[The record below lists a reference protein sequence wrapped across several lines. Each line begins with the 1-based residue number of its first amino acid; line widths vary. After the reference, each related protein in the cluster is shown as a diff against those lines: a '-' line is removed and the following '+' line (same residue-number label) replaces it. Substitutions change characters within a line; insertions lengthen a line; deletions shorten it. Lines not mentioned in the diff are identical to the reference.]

1 MATRY
6 YLAIAEP
13 GPENWSIS
21 FPAFPGAVTVA
32 DTFSGLLMHVR
43 DALASVI
50 DAMQQ
55 DGEPVPDGI
64 EAQNGMDPSIKL
76 SLYRD
81 PRIVMVPV
89 EVESKST
96 RINVTMDEGLVARL
110 DSLAARVHSSRSAI
124 LARGARLVLAAETQ
138 D

>member
-13 GPENWSIS
+13 GPNNWSIS
-21 FPAFPGAVTVA
+21 FPAFPGAVTVS
-32 DTFSGLLMHVR
+32 DTFADLLMQAR

-50 DAMQQ
+50 GEMQQ
-55 DGEPVPDGI
+55 DGEQIPDGI
-64 EAQNGMDPSIKL
+64 EAHGGKDQSVDL

-81 PRIVMVPV
+81 PRIVMIPV
-89 EVESKST
+89 EVQSRST
-96 RINVTMDEGLVARL
+96 RINVTMDESLVARL
-110 DSLAARVHSSRSAI
+110 DSLAARAHSSRSAI
-124 LARGARLVLAAETQ
+124 LARGARLVLAAEIP